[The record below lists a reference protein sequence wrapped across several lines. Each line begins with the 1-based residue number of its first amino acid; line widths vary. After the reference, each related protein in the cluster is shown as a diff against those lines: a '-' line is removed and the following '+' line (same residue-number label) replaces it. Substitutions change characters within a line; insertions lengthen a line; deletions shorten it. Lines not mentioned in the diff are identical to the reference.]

1 MHLSSLLFCPS
12 FVALMTL
19 FSELSA
25 GIPYIPYTEPSVDG
39 NSLVAVGGNDYSLK
53 SWLVNPWV

>member
-1 MHLSSLLFCPS
+1 
-12 FVALMTL
+12 MTL

-25 GIPYIPYTEPSVDG
+25 GIPYTEPSVDG
-39 NSLVAVGGNDYSLK
+39 NSLVAVGGNDYSSK